1 MPTERSR
8 EDLLIET
15 LFDRHPADGDEVL
28 IGPGDD
34 AAMLRCP
41 PGEHLLITTDT
52 LNEGVHFPAGTP
64 AHSVGYRA
72 LAVSLSDLAAMAARP
87 LWAVVTLSVPAADE
101 GWLGGFAD
109 GLYSLADRHGLRI
122 VGGDFVRGPL
132 SITVTAHGSARQD
145 AALLRDGA
153 GAGDGI
159 WVSGFL
165 GDAAAGLEILKQ
177 RLESLGGRASRP
189 PRKRDAFAAGSFVE
203 GGTAASDTPSLPAAA
218 ESSQEALVRRFCYP
232 QPRIE
237 LGSRLRGIAS
247 ACMDLSDG
255 LMTDLPRLLRC
266 SGLHGRVE
274 TGNLPISGPLQ
285 EFADRDESCRLALE
299 GGDDYELCF
308 TVPHE
313 YEHRLEPLSGEPR
326 LTRIGDLLPGEG
338 LQLTRGGQ
346 TWEPPDS
353 GFRHFL

>member
-1 MPTERSR
+1 MPIER
-8 EDLLIET
+8 EDRLIET
-15 LFDRHPADGDEVL
+15 LFARHSADGDDVL

-41 PGEHLLITTDT
+41 PGEQLLITTDT

-64 AHSVGYRA
+64 AHSVGFRA

-101 GWLGGFAD
+101 DWLGGFAD
-109 GLYSLADRHGLRI
+109 GLYALADGHGLRV

-132 SITVTAHGSARQD
+132 GITVTAHGSAREE
-145 AALLRDGA
+145 AVLRRGGA

-177 RLESLGGRASRP
+177 RLGGKASSPSRRA
-189 PRKRDAFAAGSFVE
+189 G
-203 GGTAASDTPSLPAAA
+203 TPSLPGGHP
-218 ESSQEALVRRFCYP
+218 ESSEEILVRRFCYP

-237 LGSRLRGIAS
+237 LGRRLSGIAS
-247 ACMDLSDG
+247 TCMDLSDG
-255 LMTDLPRLLRC
+255 LLTDLPRLLRH
-266 SGLHGRVE
+266 SGLQGRVE
-274 TGNLPISGPLQ
+274 IENLPISAALRN
-285 EFADRDESCRLALE
+285 FFDRDDSYRLALA

-308 TVPHE
+308 TVPRE
-313 YEHRLEPLSGEPR
+313 NEERLEVLSDELQ
-326 LTRIGDLLPGEG
+326 LTRIGDLRNGEG
-338 LQLTRGGQ
+338 LVLTRGGRH
-346 TWEPPDS
+346 WEPPDP
-353 GFRHFL
+353 GFRHFS

>member
-1 MPTERSR
+1 MPTEK
-8 EDLLIET
+8 EDRLIET
-15 LFDRHPADGDEVL
+15 LFVRHPADGDEVL

-41 PGEHLLITTDT
+41 PGERLLITADT

-109 GLYSLADRHGLRI
+109 GLYSLADEHGVRV
-122 VGGDFVRGPL
+122 VGGDFARGSL
-132 SITVTAHGSARQD
+132 GITVAAHGAVRQG
-145 AALLRDGA
+145 AELRRDGA

-165 GDAAAGLEILKQ
+165 GDAAAGLEVLMQ
-177 RLESLGGRASRP
+177 RLEAKGEEKSCFP
-189 PRKRDAFAAGSFVE
+189 
-203 GGTAASDTPSLPAAA
+203 DTGESA
-218 ESSQEALVRRFCYP
+218 EETLVRRFCYP

-237 LGSRLRGIAS
+237 LGRQLSGVAS

-255 LMTDLPRLLRC
+255 LMTDLPRLLRR
-266 SGLHGRVE
+266 SGLQGRVE
-274 TGNLPISGPLQ
+274 AGKLPISGALRD
-285 EFADRDESCRLALE
+285 FSDRDTACRLALA

-308 TVPHE
+308 TVAREH
-313 YEHRLEPLSGEPR
+313 EHRLESLSSKGLPLS
-326 LTRIGDLLPGEG
+326 RIGELHEGEG
-338 LQLTRGGQ
+338 LVVTRGGR

-353 GFRHFL
+353 GFRHFS

>member
-1 MPTERSR
+1 MPSEQ
-8 EDLLIET
+8 EDRLIET
-15 LFDRHPADGDEVL
+15 LFARHSADGDDVL

-41 PGEHLLITTDT
+41 PGEQLLITTDT

-64 AHSVGYRA
+64 ARSVGYRA

-109 GLYSLADRHGLRI
+109 GLYSLADEHGVRV

-132 SITVTAHGSARQD
+132 NITVTAHGSARQN
-145 AALLRDGA
+145 AVLRRG
-153 GAGDGI
+153 GGSAGDGI

-165 GDAAAGLEILKQ
+165 GDAAGGLEVLTQ
-177 RLESLGGRASRP
+177 RLE
-189 PRKRDAFAAGSFVE
+189 
-203 GGTAASDTPSLPAAA
+203 GTHSSPGVRR
-218 ESSQEALVRRFCYP
+218 ESPEDALVRRFCYP

-237 LGSRLRGIAS
+237 LGRRLSGIAT

-255 LMTDLPRLLRC
+255 LLTDLPRLLRHG
-266 SGLHGRVE
+266 GLQGRIE
-274 TGNLPISGPLQ
+274 TDSLPISAALR
-285 EFADRDESCRLALE
+285 EFADPDDARRLALS

-308 TVPHE
+308 TAPRE
-313 YEHRLEPLSGEPR
+313 KEHRLKGLSSREVP
-326 LTRIGDLLPGEG
+326 LTRIGDLNHGEG
-338 LQLTRGGQ
+338 LVLTRGGSS
-346 TWEPPDS
+346 WEPSVS
-353 GFRHFL
+353 GFRHFS

>member
-1 MPTERSR
+1 MQTERSR
-8 EDLLIET
+8 EDQLIET

-72 LAVSLSDLAAMAARP
+72 LAVSLSDLAAMAVRP

-101 GWLGGFAD
+101 DWLGGFAD
-109 GLYSLADRHGLRI
+109 GLYSLADRHGVRI

-177 RLESLGGRASRP
+177 RLGAPGGRASRP
-189 PRKRDAFAAGSFVE
+189 PRKQDAFVSGSLVE

-218 ESSQEALVRRFCYP
+218 ESSEEALVRRFCYP

-237 LGSRLRGIAS
+237 LGRRLSEIAT

-255 LMTDLPRLLRC
+255 LMTDLPRLLRR
-266 SGLHGRVE
+266 SGLQGCVE
-274 TGNLPISGPLQ
+274 TENLPISAALR
-285 EFADRDESCRLALE
+285 EFADPDDSCRLALT

-308 TVPHE
+308 TVPRE
-313 YEHRLEPLSGEPR
+313 NEHRLEALSSELQ
-326 LTRIGDLLPGEG
+326 LTRVGKLFQGEG

-346 TWEPPDS
+346 SWEPPDS
-353 GFRHFL
+353 GFRHFS

>member
-1 MPTERSR
+1 MPIEQ
-8 EDLLIET
+8 EDRLIET
-15 LFDRHPADGDEVL
+15 LFARHSADGEEVL

-41 PGEHLLITTDT
+41 PEERLLITTDT

-64 AHSVGYRA
+64 ARSVGYRA

-87 LWAVVTLSVPAADE
+87 RWAVVTLSVPAIDE

-109 GLYSLADRHGLRI
+109 GLYSLAHRYGVRV

-132 SITVTAHGSARQD
+132 SITVTAHGSARQN
-145 AALLRDGA
+145 AVLRRGGA
-153 GAGDGI
+153 SAGDGI

-177 RLESLGGRASRP
+177 RLAAKASSRAGEEGESLE
-189 PRKRDAFAAGSFVE
+189 D
-203 GGTAASDTPSLPAAA
+203 
-218 ESSQEALVRRFCYP
+218 ALVRRFCCP

-237 LGSRLRGIAS
+237 LGRRLSGVAT

-255 LMTDLPRLLRC
+255 LMADLPRLLRH
-266 SGLHGRVE
+266 SGLQGRVE
-274 TGNLPISGPLQ
+274 TENLPISATLRG
-285 EFADRDESCRLALE
+285 FADRDDSWRLALT

-308 TVPHE
+308 TVPRE
-313 YEHRLEPLSGEPR
+313 NEHRLEALSGELR
-326 LTRIGDLLPGEG
+326 LTRVGELFQGEG
-338 LQLTRGGQ
+338 LLLTRTG
-346 TWEPPDS
+346 TAWEPPDP
-353 GFRHFL
+353 GFRHFS

>member
-8 EDLLIET
+8 EDQLIET
-15 LFDRHPADGDEVL
+15 LFARHPADGDEVL

-64 AHSVGYRA
+64 ARSVGYRA

-109 GLYSLADRHGLRI
+109 GLYSLANRHGVRV

-132 SITVTAHGSARQD
+132 SITVTAHGSAPQG
-145 AALLRDGA
+145 AALRRDGA

-165 GDAAAGLEILKQ
+165 GDAAAGLDVLKQ
-177 RLESLGGRASRP
+177 RLEAPGAN
-189 PRKRDAFAAGSFVE
+189 
-203 GGTAASDTPSLPAAA
+203 
-218 ESSQEALVRRFCYP
+218 ESSEEALLRRFCYP

-237 LGSRLRGIAS
+237 LGIRLRGIAS

-266 SGLHGRVE
+266 SGLQGRVE
-274 TGNLPISGPLQ
+274 TGNLPISGPLR
-285 EFADRDESCRLALE
+285 EFADRDDSCRLALQ

-313 YEHRLEPLSGEPR
+313 DEHRLEPLSDEPR

-346 TWEPPDS
+346 AWEPSDS
-353 GFRHFL
+353 GFRHFS